1 MEEHLRLTPLFAALT
16 LLVGC
21 KATSAGLM
29 PSAAPGIE
37 RIESLTV
44 TSKAFG
50 SKAPIP
56 IDYSCDGSN
65 KSPPLTWSAPP
76 EKTQSIAIVVEDPD
90 APGGVYTHW
99 IVYDLPPS
107 TLSLAEG
114 FDPASVNARIGV
126 NDARNVGYDGP
137 CPPRREIHQYVFR
150 VFAVDTMLNLREGIT
165 HDQLYDALHA
175 HLLGEGFLV
184 GTFAR

>member
-1 MEEHLRLTPLFAALT
+1 MEERVRRTSWIAPLVILA
-16 LLVGC
+16 GC
-21 KATSAGLM
+21 KASSAGLM
-29 PSAAPGIE
+29 PSAAPGVE

-50 SKAPIP
+50 SKGAIP

-99 IVYDLPPS
+99 ILYDIPPS

-114 FDPASVNARIGV
+114 FDPVSVNARLGT

-150 VFAVDTMLNLREGIT
+150 VFAVDKMLNLREGIS
-165 HDQLYDALHA
+165 HDQLYDALHG
-175 HLLGEGFLV
+175 HLLAEGFLV